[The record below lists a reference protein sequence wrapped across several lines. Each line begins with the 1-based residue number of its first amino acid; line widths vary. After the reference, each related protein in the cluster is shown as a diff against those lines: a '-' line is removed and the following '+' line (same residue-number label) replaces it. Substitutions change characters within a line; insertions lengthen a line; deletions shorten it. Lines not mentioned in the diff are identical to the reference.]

1 MRFSETRQS
10 EQHDFY
16 KSERAGGTSGGG
28 AGSLRLF
35 PLD

>member
-16 KSERAGGTSGGG
+16 KSERGG